1 MFSGLKLPTFVQHML
16 EYILYIIFRRHPF
29 LGSFWYQGI
38 LNQLSGYLT
47 FQKNAPTNFQGV
59 VGIITYEAQVAG
71 DIVIASMISWRLTLG
86 SRISY
91 LIE

>member
-16 EYILYIIFRRHPF
+16 VYILYIIFRRHRF
-29 LGSFWYQGI
+29 LGSLRFKGI

-59 VGIITYEAQVAG
+59 GIITYEPQVAG
-71 DIVIASMISWRLTLG
+71 DIVSASMISWRLTLG
-86 SRISY
+86 SRVSY